1 MQEVDDPYFSCS
13 EEEEEREMTAQQQE
27 DPQNDIAS
35 DISDEEID
43 NAVQDQQLR
52 RYPRRENRDIRPQYY
67 KEEIC

>member
-1 MQEVDDPYFSCS
+1 MQEVDDPYFSSS
-13 EEEEEREMTAQQQE
+13 EEEEEGEMTAQQQE

-43 NAVQDQQLR
+43 NAEQDQQLR

-67 KEEIC
+67 EEIC